1 MRSYVWDS
9 WKSYPRKRFVAASAT
24 MVLWNLFNV
33 KMRLF
38 AAFISVVVLRYHHQ
52 QQIGSESAEN
62 ENNEEELQQ
71 AIMVA
76 E

>member
-1 MRSYVWDS
+1 
-9 WKSYPRKRFVAASAT
+9 
-24 MVLWNLFNV
+24 L
-33 KMRLF
+33 
-38 AAFISVVVLRYHHQ
+38 

-62 ENNEEELQQ
+62 GNNEEELQQ